1 VTLDYDRDARA
12 AGTTKWRYWRLWN
25 FALEGITGFSVAPL
39 KIATYLG
46 LLFSGMAFLYALYFL
61 IKTLLI
67 GESVRGF
74 PTLIVTV
81 MILGGLQ
88 LMAIGIIGEYLGRLF
103 IESKRRP
110 LYLLEQYEP
119 PSQPEDGTNPVIA
132 SYKESVMSANKH

>member
-1 VTLDYDRDARA
+1 
-12 AGTTKWRYWRLWN
+12 
-25 FALEGITGFSVAPL
+25 
-39 KIATYLG
+39 
-46 LLFSGMAFLYALYFL
+46 MAFFYAMYFL
-61 IKTLLI
+61 LKTLLV

-110 LYLLEQYEP
+110 LYLLEDYQP
-119 PSQPEDGTNPVIA
+119 PSSKNVVNPMVVP
-132 SYKESVMSANKH
+132 YK

>member
-1 VTLDYDRDARA
+1 M
-12 AGTTKWRYWRLWN
+12 
-25 FALEGITGFSVAPL
+25 APL

-46 LLFSGMAFLYALYFL
+46 SACAGMAFFYAMYFL
-61 IKTLLI
+61 LKTLLV
-67 GESVRGF
+67 GESVKGF

-110 LYLLEQYEP
+110 LYLLEDYQP
-119 PSQPEDGTNPVIA
+119 PSPSKEEENPKDVCQLHPDIII
-132 SYKESVMSANKH
+132 